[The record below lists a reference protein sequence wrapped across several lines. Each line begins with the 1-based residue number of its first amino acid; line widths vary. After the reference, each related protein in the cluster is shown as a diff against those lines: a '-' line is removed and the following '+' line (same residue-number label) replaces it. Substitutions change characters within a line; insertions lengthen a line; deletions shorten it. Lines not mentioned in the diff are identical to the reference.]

1 MKVREEGILLTEL
14 DNVFIIQRIDSEAQ
28 VYFRKAGVGHFL
40 LYSSPRYT
48 FISVRICVVYRRIR
62 RILRAP

>member
-28 VYFRKAGVGHFL
+28 VCFRKAGVGHFFF
-40 LYSSPRYT
+40 Y
-48 FISVRICVVYRRIR
+48 
-62 RILRAP
+62 ILPPDTRLSQSEYVLCTEEFEEY